1 MKRSLAIVL
10 ACGLGL
16 GGLWLARPR
25 PPAPA
30 APPAA
35 GPPATT
41 VQPPATA
48 ADTAAIRDYRE
59 RQRFGQDLHD
69 FFARARTLDPSTR
82 QRQADALREE
92 LRQREADRSISA
104 GESMNLQIALVIAT
118 VDDPQ
123 AQANAL
129 AALTERF
136 RTDAEQANQDWQRQ
150 LAADPQYQRYK
161 QDERRIVETVMAM
174 PVIPG
179 GMSRDAYLREQLQKA
194 REAAYR
200 Q

>member
-1 MKRSLAIVL
+1 MRRILAIAV

-16 GGLWLARPR
+16 GGLWLAWPR
-25 PPAPA
+25 PHAAVSPIAAVSVSQVPRPVAPL
-30 APPAA
+30 
-35 GPPATT
+35 
-41 VQPPATA
+41 
-48 ADTAAIRDYRE
+48 DNAAIRDYRE
-59 RQRFGQDLHD
+59 RERFGQDVED
-69 FFARARTLDPSTR
+69 FFVRAPTLDPPTR

-92 LRQREADRSISA
+92 LRRREADRSISA
-104 GESMNLQIALVIAT
+104 GESMNLQIALVRAT

-123 AQANAL
+123 AQASAL
-129 AALTERF
+129 AALAERF
-136 RTDAEQANQDWQRQ
+136 RTDAERSNQAWQQQ
-150 LAADPQYQRYK
+150 LAADPQFQRYK

-179 GMSRDAYLREQLQKA
+179 GMSRDAYLREQLQHA